1 MDVETSNEMPCFVFK
16 CMKGR
21 EIGWLNKNRDDAF
34 DLSIMFAWKSEKETL
49 VEGCDINQRMCT
61 KRSTRL
67 LSLFFTEDSTDIV
80 TKPVYAVM

>member
-1 MDVETSNEMPCFVFK
+1 MPRFVFK
-16 CMKGR
+16 YMQGT
-21 EIGWLNKNRDDAF
+21 EIGWQNKNRDDAF

-61 KRSTRL
+61 ERSTR

>member
-1 MDVETSNEMPCFVFK
+1 MPRFVFK
-16 CMKGR
+16 YMYGT
-21 EIGWLNKNRDDAF
+21 EIGWQNKNRDDAF

-49 VEGCDINQRMCT
+49 VEGCDINHRMCT
-61 KRSTRL
+61 ERSTI